1 MTQKQHNIVKW
12 IILSTLIIAAI
23 AIMYHVNK
31 PIEVIEKPKN
41 DFPDWNK
48 IR

>member
-1 MTQKQHNIVKW
+1 MTEKQHNIVKW
-12 IILSTLIIAAI
+12 ILLSILIITSTSF
-23 AIMYHVNK
+23 MYYQHK